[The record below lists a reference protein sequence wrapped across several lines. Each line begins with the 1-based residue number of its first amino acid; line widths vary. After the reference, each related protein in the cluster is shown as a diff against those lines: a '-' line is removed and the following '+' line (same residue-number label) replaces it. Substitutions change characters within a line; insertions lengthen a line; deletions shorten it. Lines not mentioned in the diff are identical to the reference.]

1 MSARSKIQDT
11 ALERSEWLSL
21 ARQQSERRVQQ
32 QLSIERR
39 FDWSRVDRPRR
50 MRFAWGPLRVLALAA
65 LLLALVGTGTWAFV
79 QSRRQEAITLEPL
92 GELLR
97 HRVAQVGPAPVVRRT
112 RRKPLRHTITER
124 QVTPKR
130 GRVSARVVVAKKTA
144 RAGSGAEP
152 SLPHRTGP
160 RAGPMTFGDEVIV
173 VVPKAKMKPLFSVQ
187 DYRRKHR

>member
-32 QLSIERR
+32 QLSVERR
-39 FDWSRVDRPRR
+39 CDWSRVDRPRR
-50 MRFAWGPLRVLALAA
+50 MRLAWGPLRVLALAA

-97 HRVAQVGPAPVVRRT
+97 QRVAQVGPAPVVRRA
-112 RRKPLRHTITER
+112 RRRPLRRTITER
-124 QVTPKR
+124 QVAPKR
-130 GRVSARVVVAKKTA
+130 GRVSTQVVVAKTA
-144 RAGSGAEP
+144 TAGGAEP

-160 RAGPMTFGDEVIV
+160 TAGPMTFGDEVIV